1 MGASPVKMPRRPLP
15 ASITL
20 VLSKPVAFPDVPH
33 PPARDCYGCVD
44 WFLFDEQTAE
54 PPQST
59 VKPLKTSGH

>member
-1 MGASPVKMPRRPLP
+1 MVASPVKLPVLQVP

-20 VLSKPVAFPDVPH
+20 VLSKPSARPKAPQ

-44 WFLFDEQTAE
+44 WFLFDEAQPE

-59 VKPLKTSGH
+59 AEPPKTSGH